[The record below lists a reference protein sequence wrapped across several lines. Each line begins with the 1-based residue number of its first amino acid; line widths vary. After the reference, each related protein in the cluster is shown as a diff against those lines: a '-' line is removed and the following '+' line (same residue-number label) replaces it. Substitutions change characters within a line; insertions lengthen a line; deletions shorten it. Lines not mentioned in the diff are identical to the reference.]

1 MSNNIRQ
8 AYSET
13 YAVLQ
18 VLQCGFLSK
27 VPIDLIQFLRNE
39 KDDTYNVTINSSIPL
54 EKQNLLPET
63 ISLLAML
70 KLNYW
75 CENEKEKKEL
85 LDIFDKNEKE
95 YQNNLLTKYN
105 YENLFN
111 KQTKFNIQNNI
122 EEHQLIAYKEP
133 LLKKLFKKFLSF
145 YNK

>member
-1 MSNNIRQ
+1 MRQ

-27 VPIDLIQFLRNE
+27 IPIDLIQFLRNE
-39 KDDTYNVTINSSIPL
+39 KDDTYSVSINPSISL

-75 CENEKEKKEL
+75 CEDEKEKKEL
-85 LDIFDKNEKE
+85 LYIFDKNEKE
-95 YQNNLLTKYN
+95 YQNNLRTKYN

-133 LLKKLFKKFLSF
+133 LLKKIFKKILNF
-145 YNK
+145 YNM